1 MHVAAANKL
10 IYRSYILLCII
21 ICVLILSVSCKNKQ
35 EKTQPVVQD
44 ITESVYASGI
54 VKSENQYQVFATVN
68 GLIQQVLITEGDMV
82 KKDQPI
88 IRIVNE
94 ASELNRQNAQL
105 AAEYADVNANRDKLN
120 ELRINIDMARTR
132 MQNDSTLLER
142 QRSLWAQQIGTHN
155 DLEQR
160 E

>member
-1 MHVAAANKL
+1 MQASHSHTFLYTV
-10 IYRSYILLCII
+10 
-21 ICVLILSVSCKNKQ
+21 LSVLLLLTSCKHKQ

-120 ELRINIDMARTR
+120 ELQINIDLARTK
-132 MQNDSTLLER
+132 
-142 QRSLWAQQIGTHN
+142 
-155 DLEQR
+155 
-160 E
+160 